1 MKQIRDRARDSFP
14 SVLLT
19 LLSIVQA
26 IALETLWE
34 ASRHR
39 TDLFD
44 PSWLSM
50 ISWLQL
56 AATFFGIIFIWLS
69 YVGLVMRFRITPEL
83 GDLIIPFFVGLFE
96 FLLIEMTNPGRLGEW
111 FVVLSV
117 TAAMV
122 TFFTHKLF
130 KRARRD
136 PANQVFFSI
145 IQPATWRDHSER
157 LLPATLSALAGIWI
171 WQSGQTGWFALLAI
185 LFVWLSLFYQIW
197 LSAKWWRI
205 SMGDDC

>member
-1 MKQIRDRARDSFP
+1 MKLIRDRARDSFP

-34 ASRHR
+34 ASRSR
-39 TDLFD
+39 ADLFD
-44 PSWLSM
+44 PSWLGM

-96 FLLIEMTNPGRLGEW
+96 FLLIEMTSPERLGEW

-122 TFFTHKLF
+122 TYFTHKLF
-130 KRARRD
+130 KRARCD
-136 PANQVFFSI
+136 PANDVFFSI
-145 IQPATWRDHSER
+145 IKPATWRDHSER

-171 WQSGQTGWFALLAI
+171 WYSGQTGWFALLAI

-197 LSAKWWRI
+197 LSAKWWRV
-205 SMGDDC
+205 SMADDG